1 MRIETYPIVS
11 KVKLGDKWIGTQ
23 QGTEL
28 TKNFSVDEVIEFINL
43 TSAVDSQT
51 LRYKFQFVQP
61 NQVREKGTI
70 SFNPNQGM
78 TVSLNANLQF
88 MLSDYSL
95 KYLAQGGNPVD
106 ISSFYTQLIDSRVFI
121 SNTKDISKF
130 GVYLWSNA
138 VPNIAQNEFHDI
150 TLTHLA
156 SQGDLKAGE
165 EYFISLLSWNPTQTG
180 GDKTFVFTQ
189 GIPQPVW
196 VITHNLNKYPS
207 VSVVDSFYE
216 QVYGKVDYIDKNKLT
231 VTFTAA
237 FSGRAFCN

>member
-61 NQVREKGTI
+61 NELREKGTI

-130 GVYLWSNA
+130 GVYLWSDA
-138 VPNIAQNEFHDI
+138 VPNPIENEFHDI

-207 VSVVDSFYE
+207 VSVVDSFKE
-216 QVYGKVDYIDKNKLT
+216 QVYGRVDYIDKNKLT

-237 FSGRAFCN
+237 FSGQAFCN